1 VNPSHQDI
9 QELLPVVI
17 LGLSTSKERREVVA
31 ALETDATLQR
41 EAQAIELA
49 LTGLGALEN
58 TPAPAGLKLKLMEQ
72 IRAEKTGASPA
83 VLESE
88 PTQSKSVTRLEPVK
102 TQSRF
107 RLPFFAVGLALA
119 AAIGGLIVTRLAITQ
134 PLTAMPDASVIA
146 NIPNGG
152 LIVANSGARAT
163 PVTFIAANGSRRNVS
178 FKLDKPANFTRA
190 VSSQGLSY
198 VLDAANAKLFII
210 DESKATLIDEWPV
223 QAGASGLA
231 VDGESVVTVGASS
244 GTALTFRR
252 NGLASKTMVEAR
264 IAGAQPDMP
273 SKEFSDAA
281 VITGNSAYV
290 THHSTGTI
298 NEIDLRTGR
307 EKTRFTVGREPISL
321 AIDGEILY
329 VLDRAGSLYK
339 LERQTGRV
347 LAELKLEGNPD
358 RLTLAPNVAYLS
370 DRNGFVTAVQTSPFK
385 VLARKQL
392 SSTLMDL
399 TPMPDG
405 HIAVAAAEDGV
416 MILNENL
423 ELQRSF

>member
-1 VNPSHQDI
+1 VNPNHQNI
-9 QELLPVVI
+9 QELLPVVL
-17 LGLSTSKERREVVA
+17 LGLSTPEERREVVA

-58 TPAPAGLKLKLMEQ
+58 TPAPAGLKLKLVAQ
-72 IRAEKTGASPA
+72 IRAEKTGASPV
-83 VLESE
+83 VLASE
-88 PTQSKSVTRLEPVK
+88 QVQSKTVTRLEPVK
-102 TQSRF
+102 APSRF

-119 AAIGGLIVTRLAITQ
+119 AAIGGLIVTRPAAI
-134 PLTAMPDASVIA
+134 PDASVIA

-210 DESKATLIDEWPV
+210 DESKATLVDEWPV

-231 VDGESVVTVGASS
+231 VDGETVVTVGASS
-244 GTALTFRR
+244 GTTLTFRR

-298 NEIDLRTGR
+298 NEIDLRTGQ
-307 EKTRFTVGREPISL
+307 EKRRFTVGREPISL
-321 AIDGEILY
+321 AIDGKILY

-339 LERQTGRV
+339 LERQTGRI

-358 RLTLAPNVAYLS
+358 RLTLAPNVAYLCDQS
-370 DRNGFVTAVQTSPFK
+370 GFVTAVQTSPFK

-392 SSTLMDL
+392 SSKLMDL

-423 ELQRSF
+423 EMQRSF

>member
-1 VNPSHQDI
+1 MNPSKQDI

-17 LGLSTSKERREVVA
+17 LGLSTPKERREVVA
-31 ALETDATLQR
+31 ALETDAALRR

-49 LTGLGALEN
+49 LTGLGALGS
-58 TPAPAGLKLKLMEQ
+58 TPAPAGLKLKLMAQ

-102 TQSRF
+102 TPARF

-119 AAIGGLIVTRLAITQ
+119 AAIGGLIVTRPA
-134 PLTAMPDASVIA
+134 AMPDASVVA

-152 LIVANSGARAT
+152 LVVANSGARAT

-231 VDGESVVTVGASS
+231 VDGETVITVGASS

-281 VITGNSAYV
+281 VISGNSAYV

-321 AIDGEILY
+321 AIDGNILY

-339 LERQTGRV
+339 LERQTGRI

-370 DRNGFVTAVQTSPFK
+370 DRSGFVTAVQTSPFK

-405 HIAVAAAEDGV
+405 HIAVAAAENGV

-423 ELQRSF
+423 EMQRSF